1 VHLLVH
7 VLAFGTNCVRHLS
20 GQIAPKLAHIP
31 IARTGKI
38 QQSTALHAIQ
48 SAHRKEKH
56 HQNLHSSEREGGWIE
71 QIVYLRCDRRW
82 CRPER
87 RPRCLLRCG
96 EESRTVAVSTACP
109 LGWETAAAKL
119 VDWTGGLLLHGPR
132 ELGWYRTSSVS
143 WVEPE
148 RSVARGLWLL
158 FVCFR
163 QPVWGANSA
172 LCLVLVRARGLGD
185 PSAPD
190 GAMEL
195 PEALSRAPTRPQAR
209 AVEGAC
215 PESRHHA
222 EADTGPPPPRSP
234 AFYSSVFAQVRQP
247 LDGMPAPTGATRES
261 FFAFRFSIC
270 DVCACRSKR

>member
-1 VHLLVH
+1 
-7 VLAFGTNCVRHLS
+7 
-20 GQIAPKLAHIP
+20 
-31 IARTGKI
+31 
-38 QQSTALHAIQ
+38 
-48 SAHRKEKH
+48 
-56 HQNLHSSEREGGWIE
+56 
-71 QIVYLRCDRRW
+71 
-82 CRPER
+82 
-87 RPRCLLRCG
+87 
-96 EESRTVAVSTACP
+96 
-109 LGWETAAAKL
+109 

-270 DVCACRSKR
+270 DAGYSLTCARADRRDRVGAAGELHWGRWRLLPDLPRPVKSFFLYYICISCMPV